1 MDALPSFLP
10 VNDEQIG
17 IQDAKGFIGDFN
29 WLLQY
34 TTFFWERL
42 CFTERH
48 SLVLDLKLARE
59 CEYSPSIDSGPGIAY
74 QILSFLFSMYVCVCT
89 FTSTC
94 VPGAC
99 GCLRNSEEG
108 VGSPGTA

>member
-1 MDALPSFLP
+1 MMNKLEFKMLRDLLGTSTGSF
-10 VNDEQIG
+10 NTQHS
-17 IQDAKGFIGDFN
+17 FR
-29 WLLQY
+29 
-34 TTFFWERL
+34 ERL

-74 QILSFLFSMYVCVCT
+74 QIFSFLVSMYVCVCA
-89 FTSTC
+89 FMSTC

-99 GCLRNSEEG
+99 GYLRNSEEG